1 MKENLKEA
9 FWNKLTA
16 EYKSYQV
23 SVLALSNFEIYGK
36 CYEIDCMV
44 NFYEI
49 MMEKAESLSEKILSA
64 LLKRGNFLSVLYDEW
79 LVREDSSYHEM
90 ETHIL
95 NEIELVAV
103 EYDKQKEAE
112 KRRDRFGK

>member
-1 MKENLKEA
+1 MKEA

-36 CYEIDCMV
+36 CYEIDCML

-49 MMEKAESLSEKILSA
+49 LMEKAESMSEETLA
-64 LLKRGNFLSVLYDEW
+64 VLLAQKNVLWCLYDNW
-79 LVREDSSYHEM
+79 LAKDDSNYSEM
-90 ETHIL
+90 EMHITD
-95 NEIELVAV
+95 ELESMVTRN
-103 EYDKQKEAE
+103 AE
-112 KRRDRFGK
+112 EKAA

>member
-23 SVLALSNFEIYGK
+23 SILTLSNFEIYGK

-49 MMEKAESLSEKILSA
+49 MMEKAEYLSEKTLSA
-64 LLKRGNFLSVLYDEW
+64 LLKRGNLLSTFYDEW
-79 LVREDSSYHEM
+79 LVREDSSYNEM

-95 NEIELVAV
+95 NEIELVDA
-103 EYDKQKEAE
+103 EYDKQRAA
-112 KRRDRFGK
+112 